1 MIEFFMPMRPPTT
14 THQQK
19 QVQVVYDHKKKKH
32 VPVFYEDDKLK
43 AARSK
48 LMAHL
53 GKYVPEEKMT
63 GPLRVVVKWLFPRT
77 GKRKNGEYKDTKPDC
92 GNMNKLL
99 EDCME
104 DLGFYKNDAQIA
116 SLIVEKFWADK
127 PGIYIKIEEVT

>member
-1 MIEFFMPMRPPTT
+1 MIEFFMAMRPPTT

-43 AARSK
+43 AARNK

-77 GKRKNGEYKDTKPDC
+77 GKRKNGEYKDTKPDLD
-92 GNMNKLL
+92 NSNKLL
-99 EDCME
+99 QDCME
-104 DLGFYKNDAQIA
+104 NLGFYKNDAQIA
-116 SLIVEKFWADK
+116 SLVVEKFWADK